1 MNSGRLARTNNL
13 DRSDAKTSRLFGLF
27 ALNRQKRLESSPRI
41 SDANNQSLQLDWDEF
56 CHDIFNKP
64 ESSGHFSTWQQL
76 SQQILRLNRSHSI
89 IAQASMP
96 SRSKQ
101 PLLDAIR
108 IDSKFEKSFNVAMY
122 FTVRALRI
130 KGVGDD
136 IIAKARSTLKEKQ
149 SQQIKDRQRVRA
161 TQAGKSRRPVVEHH
175 QFDSGAP
182 VLLSPFTRSA
192 SLPVRSRCMMMP

>member
-1 MNSGRLARTNNL
+1 MNRGRLARSNNL

-27 ALNRQKRLESSPRI
+27 ALNRQNRLESSPRI
-41 SDANNQSLQLDWDEF
+41 RDANDKSLQLDWDEF

-64 ESSGHFSTWQQL
+64 SLHFSAWQQL
-76 SQQILRLNRSHSI
+76 SQQILRLHRSRSI

-101 PLLDAIR
+101 PSLDTIR
-108 IDSKFEKSFNVAMY
+108 IDSKFEKSFNVATY

-136 IIAKARSTLKEKQ
+136 IIDKARSTLNEKQ
-149 SQQIKDRQRVRA
+149 SQQRKDRQHARV
-161 TQAGKSRRPVVEHH
+161 TQAGKFRRPLVEHH
-175 QFDSGAP
+175 QFDSGTP
-182 VLLSPFTRSA
+182 VLLSPFTCSA
-192 SLPVRSRCMMMP
+192 SLPVRS